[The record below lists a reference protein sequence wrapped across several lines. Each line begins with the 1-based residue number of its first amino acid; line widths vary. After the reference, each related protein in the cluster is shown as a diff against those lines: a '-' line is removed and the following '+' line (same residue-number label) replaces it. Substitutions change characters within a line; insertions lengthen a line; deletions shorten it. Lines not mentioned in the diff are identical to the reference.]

1 MSNSEVA
8 LVEVQ
13 NGQIVVSS
21 LQIAEHFKKQHKHVL
36 DAIRVEMGYA
46 EKSADPSEA
55 KMFHETTYIHPQNG
69 QEYPMFLMNR
79 DGFSLLAMG
88 FTGKEASEWKRKY
101 IKAFNQMEEQIKS
114 LLAPS
119 YQIADPIER
128 AKKWIEEESQRRQLE
143 EKNQF
148 LIAENVELAT
158 KNEQLAEKLDYEQDF
173 KKNIF
178 EIDNALVTI
187 TDAIKLVNPKGFCK
201 GYKRKDVFA
210 LLRQKGMLTKNNLA
224 TAKAIKDELMETK
237 QFQIPNPKKN
247 GAVMIKYQSYLT
259 QKGLDWLNKQLS

>member
-13 NGQIVVSS
+13 NNQIVVSS
-21 LQIAEHFKKQHKHVL
+21 LQIAEHFGKEHRNVL
-36 DAIRVEMGYA
+36 ADIRREIGYA
-46 EKSADPSEA
+46 KNLADPSEA
-55 KMFHETTYIHPQNG
+55 KMFCETKYIHEQNG
-69 QEYPMFLMNR
+69 QEYPMFLINR
-79 DGFSLLAMG
+79 DGFMLLAMG
-88 FTGKEASEWKRKY
+88 FNGKKASEWKRKY
-101 IKAFNQMEEQIKS
+101 IRAFNEMEEQIKT

-128 AKKWIEEESQRRQLE
+128 AKKWIEEEQQRKQLE

-158 KNEQLAEKLDYEQDF
+158 ENEQLAEKLDYEQDF

-178 EIDNALVTI
+178 DVDNALVTI

-201 GYKRKDVFA
+201 SFKRKDVFA

-224 TAKAIKDELMETK
+224 TAKAIKAELMETK

>member
-1 MSNSEVA
+1 MPNLENA

-13 NGQIVVSS
+13 NSQIVVSS
-21 LQIAEHFKKQHKHVL
+21 KQVAEHFEKQHFHVL
-36 DAIRVEMGYA
+36 ETLDKLIIENPIMTEMFQKTSYTAGTGKA
-46 EKSADPSEA
+46 
-55 KMFHETTYIHPQNG
+55 
-69 QEYPMFLMNR
+69 YPMFLMNR
-79 DGFSLLAMG
+79 DGFTLLAMG
-88 FTGKEASEWKRKY
+88 FTGKKALEWKLKY
-101 IKAFNQMEEQIKS
+101 IQAFNAMEEQIKT

-128 AKKWIEEESQRRQLE
+128 AKKWIEEEEQRKQLA
-143 EKNQF
+143 EKNEVLTVENKE
-148 LIAENVELAT
+148 LINQ
-158 KNEQLAEKLDYEQDF
+158 NEQLTEKLDYEQDF

-178 EIDNALVTI
+178 DVDNALVTI

-210 LLRQKGMLTKNNLA
+210 FLRQKGMLTKNNLA

>member
-1 MSNSEVA
+1 MTDVSSA

-21 LQIAEHFKKQHKHVL
+21 KQVAEHFGKEHKHVL
-36 DAIRVEMGYA
+36 ESIREILAV
-46 EKSADPSEA
+46 EKSATKFFVESTFENRG
-55 KMFHETTYIHPQNG
+55 K
-69 QEYPMFLMNR
+69 EYPMLLMNR
-79 DGFSLLAMG
+79 DGFTLLAMG
-88 FTGKEASEWKRKY
+88 FTGKKALEWKLKY
-101 IKAFNQMEEQIKS
+101 IQAFNQMEEQIKT

-128 AKKWIEEESQRRQLE
+128 AKKWIEEESQRKQLE

-158 KNEQLAEKLDYEQDF
+158 ENEQLAEKLDYEQDF

-178 EIDNALVTI
+178 DVDNALVTI

-201 GYKRKDVFA
+201 SFKRKDVFA

-224 TAKAIKDELMETK
+224 TAKAIKAELMETK

>member
-1 MSNSEVA
+1 MQNLENA

-21 LQIAEHFKKQHKHVL
+21 KQVAEHFGKEHKHIL
-36 DAIRVEMGYA
+36 ESIREILAVEN
-46 EKSADPSEA
+46 SATKFFEESTFENRG
-55 KMFHETTYIHPQNG
+55 K
-69 QEYPMFLMNR
+69 EYPMFFMNR
-79 DGFSLLAMG
+79 DGFSLLVMG
-88 FTGKEASEWKRKY
+88 FTGKKALEWKLKY
-101 IKAFNQMEEQIKS
+101 IQAFNQMEEQIKT

-119 YQIADPIER
+119 YQISDPIER
-128 AKKWIEEESQRRQLE
+128 AKKWIEEEQQRKQLE

-158 KNEQLAEKLDYEQDF
+158 ENEQLAEKLDYEQDF

-178 EIDNALVTI
+178 DVDNALVTI

-201 GYKRKDVFA
+201 SFKRKDVFA

>member
-1 MSNSEVA
+1 MTDVSSA

-21 LQIAEHFKKQHKHVL
+21 KQVAEHFGKEHKHVL
-36 DAIRVEMGYA
+36 ESIREILAV
-46 EKSADPSEA
+46 EKSATKFFVESTFENRG
-55 KMFHETTYIHPQNG
+55 K
-69 QEYPMFLMNR
+69 EYPMLLMNR
-79 DGFSLLAMG
+79 DGFTLLAMG
-88 FTGKEASEWKRKY
+88 FTGKKALEWKLKY
-101 IKAFNQMEEQIKS
+101 IQAFNQMEEQIKT

-119 YQIADPIER
+119 YQITDPIER
-128 AKKWIEEESQRRQLE
+128 AKKWIEEESQRKQLE

-158 KNEQLAEKLDYEQDF
+158 ENEQLAEKLDYEQDF

-178 EIDNALVTI
+178 DVDNALVTI

-210 LLRQKGMLTKNNLA
+210 FLRQKGMLTKNNLA

>member
-1 MSNSEVA
+1 MTDVSNA

-13 NGQIVVSS
+13 NNQVVVSS
-21 LQIAEHFKKQHKHVL
+21 LQIAEHFGKLHKDVL
-36 DAIRVEMGYA
+36 EAIRKEIGYA
-46 EKSADPSEA
+46 ENSADPSEA
-55 KMFHETTYIHPQNG
+55 EMFYETTYIHPQNK
-69 QEYPMFLMNR
+69 QEYPVILMNR
-79 DGFSLLAMG
+79 DGFSLIAMG
-88 FTGKEASEWKRKY
+88 FNGKKASEWKRKY
-101 IKAFNQMEEQIKS
+101 IRAFNEMEEQIKT

-128 AKKWIEEESQRRQLE
+128 AKKWIEEEQQRKHLE

-158 KNEQLAEKLDYEQDF
+158 KNEQLTEKLDYEQDF
-173 KKNIF
+173 KRNIF
-178 EIDNALVTI
+178 DVDNALVTI
-187 TDAIKLVNPKGFCK
+187 TDAIKLVNPKTFCK

-224 TAKAIKDELMETK
+224 TAKAIKAELMETK

-247 GAVMIKYQSYLT
+247 GAIMIKYQSYLT

>member
-1 MSNSEVA
+1 MTDVSSA

-21 LQIAEHFKKQHKHVL
+21 KQVAEHFGKEHKHVL
-36 DAIRVEMGYA
+36 ESIREILAV
-46 EKSADPSEA
+46 EKSATKFFVESTFENRG
-55 KMFHETTYIHPQNG
+55 K
-69 QEYPMFLMNR
+69 EYPMLLMNR
-79 DGFSLLAMG
+79 DGFTLLAMG
-88 FTGKEASEWKRKY
+88 FTGKKALEWKLKY
-101 IKAFNQMEEQIKS
+101 IQAFNQMEEQIKT

-119 YQIADPIER
+119 YQITDPIER
-128 AKKWIEEESQRRQLE
+128 AKKWIEEESQRKQLE

-158 KNEQLAEKLDYEQDF
+158 ENEQLAEKLDYEQDF

-178 EIDNALVTI
+178 DVDNALVTI

-201 GYKRKDVFA
+201 SFKRKDVFA

-224 TAKAIKDELMETK
+224 TAKAIKAELMETK

>member
-1 MSNSEVA
+1 MSDVSSA

-21 LQIAEHFKKQHKHVL
+21 LQIAEHFGKQHKDIL
-36 DAIRVEMGYA
+36 ETIREILKA
-46 EKSADPSEA
+46 ENSALRFF
-55 KMFHETTYIHPQNG
+55 KETTYKTEGNNKN
-69 QEYPMFLMNR
+69 YPMFLMNR
-79 DGFSLLAMG
+79 DGFTLLAMG
-88 FTGKEASEWKRKY
+88 FTGKKALEWKLKY
-101 IKAFNQMEEQIKS
+101 IQAFNRMEEQIKT

-119 YQIADPIER
+119 YQITDPIER
-128 AKKWIEEESQRRQLE
+128 AKKWIEEESQRKQLE

-158 KNEQLAEKLDYEQDF
+158 ENEQLAEKLDYEQDF

-178 EIDNALVTI
+178 DVDNALVTI

-210 LLRQKGMLTKNNLA
+210 LLRQKDMLTKNNLA
-224 TAKAIKDELMETK
+224 TAKAIKDELMKTK

>member
-1 MSNSEVA
+1 MTDVSSA

-21 LQIAEHFKKQHKHVL
+21 KQVAEHFGKEHKHVL
-36 DAIRVEMGYA
+36 ESIREILAV
-46 EKSADPSEA
+46 EKSATKFFVESTFENRG
-55 KMFHETTYIHPQNG
+55 K
-69 QEYPMFLMNR
+69 EYPMLLMNR
-79 DGFSLLAMG
+79 DGFTLLAMG
-88 FTGKEASEWKRKY
+88 FTGKKALEWKLKY
-101 IKAFNQMEEQIKS
+101 IQAFNQMEEQIKT

-128 AKKWIEEESQRRQLE
+128 AKKWIEEESQRKQLE

-158 KNEQLAEKLDYEQDF
+158 ENEQLAEKLDYEQDF

-178 EIDNALVTI
+178 DVDNALVTI
-187 TDAIKLVNPKGFCK
+187 TDAIKLVNQKGFCK
-201 GYKRKDVFA
+201 SFKRKDVFA
-210 LLRQKGMLTKNNLA
+210 LLRQKGMLTKNNLV
-224 TAKAIKDELMETK
+224 TAKAIKAELMETK

>member
-1 MSNSEVA
+1 MTDVSSA

-21 LQIAEHFKKQHKHVL
+21 KQVAEHFGKEHKHVL
-36 DAIRVEMGYA
+36 ESIREILAV
-46 EKSADPSEA
+46 EKSATKFFAESTFENRG
-55 KMFHETTYIHPQNG
+55 K
-69 QEYPMFLMNR
+69 EYPMLLMNR
-79 DGFSLLAMG
+79 DGFTLLAMG
-88 FTGKEASEWKRKY
+88 FTGKKALEWKLKY
-101 IKAFNQMEEQIKS
+101 IQAFNQMEEQIKT

-119 YQIADPIER
+119 YQITDPIER
-128 AKKWIEEESQRRQLE
+128 AKKWIEEESQRKQLE

-158 KNEQLAEKLDYEQDF
+158 ENEQLAEKLDYEQDF

-178 EIDNALVTI
+178 DVDNALVTI

-210 LLRQKGMLTKNNLA
+210 FLRQKGMLTKNNLA

>member
-1 MSNSEVA
+1 MSDVKNE
-8 LVEVQ
+8 LVVVE

-21 LQIAEHFKKQHKHVL
+21 LQIAEHFGKEHRSIL
-36 DAIRVEMGYA
+36 RDIREILAAQNCATKFFVESTFENRG
-46 EKSADPSEA
+46 K
-55 KMFHETTYIHPQNG
+55 
-69 QEYPMFLMNR
+69 EYPMFLMNR
-79 DGFSLLAMG
+79 DGFSLLVMG
-88 FTGKEASEWKRKY
+88 FTGKKALEWKLKY
-101 IKAFNQMEEQIKS
+101 IQAFNQMEEQIKT

-128 AKKWIEEESQRRQLE
+128 AKKWIEEEEQRKQLA
-143 EKNQF
+143 EKNEVLTVENKE
-148 LIAENVELAT
+148 LINQ
-158 KNEQLAEKLDYEQDF
+158 NEQLTEKLDYEQDF

-178 EIDNALVTI
+178 NVDSALVTI

-224 TAKAIKDELMETK
+224 TAKAIKAELMETK